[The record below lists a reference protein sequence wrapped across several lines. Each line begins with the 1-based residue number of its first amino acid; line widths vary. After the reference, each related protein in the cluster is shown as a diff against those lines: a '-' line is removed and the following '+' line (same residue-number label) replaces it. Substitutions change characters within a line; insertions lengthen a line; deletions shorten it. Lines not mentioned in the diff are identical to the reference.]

1 MNKDHTTKRYVF
13 VTLLNVIITIAEF
26 LGGIFSGSLALL
38 SDAVHNLSD
47 VGAIILSFIAHL
59 ISRRSRNNNK
69 TFGYE
74 RAETLAAFT
83 NGVVLIVISVVL
95 FVEAIQRFWEPEH
108 IHGGIMLVVSIIG
121 LLANIISMLAMH
133 RDAKGNLNVRS
144 TFIHMLSD
152 ALSSVAVVI
161 GAVFIYFWNVTW
173 LDPVLTILVS
183 LFVLHEAYEITMKE
197 CQLGMFPKMNTS
209 VTLSGLALSGK
220 ILLPV
225 RKSETQVKNEI
236 EASNNR
242 KQLLNAARSG
252 DQTAMESLT
261 LDDIDTY
268 SKVSRRLVSED
279 IFTIVD
285 TYFMPYG
292 VECDMYSILG
302 EILAM
307 RERKNS
313 LTGEEVYQMKLNVNE
328 LQFDICVPKA
338 QVLGEPQIGRRFKG
352 TIWLQG
358 MINF

>member
-47 VGAIILSFIAHL
+47 VGTIILSFIAHL

-183 LFVLHEAYEITMKE
+183 LFVLHEAYEITMKAANVLME
-197 CQLGMFPKMNTS
+197 SNPDIDLDKVNEIVLSFPK
-209 VTLSGLALSGK
+209 VTNIHHVHVWRYSDDFIMMDAHINVAPDMCADELEQLYQEIGK
-220 ILLPV
+220 KLKKELGINHITLQAECKRGQNDDMIVPG
-225 RKSETQVKNEI
+225 RGNNE
-236 EASNNR
+236 
-242 KQLLNAARSG
+242 
-252 DQTAMESLT
+252 D
-261 LDDIDTY
+261 
-268 SKVSRRLVSED
+268 
-279 IFTIVD
+279 
-285 TYFMPYG
+285 
-292 VECDMYSILG
+292 
-302 EILAM
+302 
-307 RERKNS
+307 
-313 LTGEEVYQMKLNVNE
+313 
-328 LQFDICVPKA
+328 
-338 QVLGEPQIGRRFKG
+338 
-352 TIWLQG
+352 
-358 MINF
+358 